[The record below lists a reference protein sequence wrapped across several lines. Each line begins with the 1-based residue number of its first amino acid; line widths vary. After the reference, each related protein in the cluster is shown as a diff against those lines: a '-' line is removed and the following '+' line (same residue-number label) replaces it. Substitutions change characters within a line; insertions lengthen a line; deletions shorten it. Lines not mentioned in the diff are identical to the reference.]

1 MNLTT
6 WNGARDFCRQHHTDL
21 SSLRNDAEYQMVG
34 EVSEGQEVYVG
45 LFRDPWEWSDQTESS
60 LRFWRPTQTVN
71 TAFTDNCVALLRA
84 ESGHWG
90 DMECSIERPF
100 LCSYAMKDLQFTK
113 VKVRIQDSTLDPNE
127 PRVQESLLEQMK
139 LELKK
144 TTSIGV
150 RLSWRSGSDGKVFVK
165 KSPPGNV

>member
-1 MNLTT
+1 
-6 WNGARDFCRQHHTDL
+6 
-21 SSLRNDAEYQMVG
+21 MVG
-34 EVSEGQEVYVG
+34 EVSEGREVYVG

-100 LCSYAMKDLQFTK
+100 LCSYGEYRHNRTNQNADM
-113 VKVRIQDSTLDPNE
+113 
-127 PRVQESLLEQMK
+127 
-139 LELKK
+139 
-144 TTSIGV
+144 TSNDFSV
-150 RLSWRSGSDGKVFVK
+150 SQ
-165 KSPPGNV
+165 P